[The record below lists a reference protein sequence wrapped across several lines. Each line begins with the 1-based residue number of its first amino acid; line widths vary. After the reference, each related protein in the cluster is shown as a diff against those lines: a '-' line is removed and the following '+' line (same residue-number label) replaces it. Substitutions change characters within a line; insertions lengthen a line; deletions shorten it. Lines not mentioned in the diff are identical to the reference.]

1 MNHKKRKYVKILF
14 SCLFAGFLLSVSFRL
29 VSAGEDMES
38 MLTNWF
44 SAKKAASI
52 AEIETAVNEE
62 KKKQIA
68 KLKEEIPQKLAA
80 ADQQIKEKTQSE
92 VAKRVAELEAYT
104 NELIQNYDPTIEEN
118 QKKIAELEA
127 IMEAAKADMAAVA
140 EE

>member
-1 MNHKKRKYVKILF
+1 MVLCKKSSVHRRDRNGCKRRK
-14 SCLFAGFLLSVSFRL
+14 
-29 VSAGEDMES
+29 
-38 MLTNWF
+38 N
-44 SAKKAASI
+44 
-52 AEIETAVNEE
+52 
-62 KKKQIA
+62 KQIV

-80 ADQQIKEKTQSE
+80 ADQQIKQKTESE

-127 IMEAAKADMAAVA
+127 IMEAAKADMTAVA